1 MKFLRKSLLSQL
13 VSYFFFLSL
22 VTVSIVAVAAYVRAR
37 DALQKS
43 VVDRLDVAT
52 SLKEY
57 QLNEWVKNQRQDV
70 LLIAEMPEVRSQAA
84 MLLKLRNSPN
94 NSESDAQSAIETG
107 TQSAEVAQ
115 LQNQLK
121 TLGYYNGTADGFYG
135 ETTQAAISKLKDAVS
150 LADGN
155 AAIIDNWNGLKAYTT
170 IAKFLSDLAAVK
182 PDMQEIFITTKG
194 GIVVFSTD
202 KSKISKY
209 LPLGDPTTFF
219 TREGAD
225 TVIPNFYTSR
235 RTGKPVIT
243 FATPLLDLTGQRIGV
258 VAVNLNLDRV
268 DALIRERTGLG
279 KSGETY
285 LVGRSGIRNV
295 LISGAKLGAKE
306 FSEGVSSFG
315 IDTAVKGISG
325 TGVYLNYK
333 GIPAIG
339 SYRWLSQQGVALIA
353 EMSQDEAF
361 EPANQ
366 LAREILLIGLSSA
379 GVLLTAVYLIS
390 RRITLPLLNIAGAAI
405 EVASGNLNARAPV
418 FTEDE
423 IGILGAAFNQM
434 TGQLKRSNEELSNYS
449 QTLEHRVASATAQ
462 LQDTLSYLTSIIDT
476 IADGLLVTN
485 ASGRIARFNPA
496 LAQMFGLQTTD
507 INGQFTEDIFG
518 IKVSELI
525 ANTIQP
531 PRTVCTVELSLTDGR
546 FAKASAVAIVKQ
558 GPSDSEEQI
567 YIGSVVLIR
576 DITAEKEVDRMKT
589 DFISTVSHELR
600 TPLTSVLGFAKLIH
614 KKLEENIFPIVQ
626 TEDKKVKRAVKQVGD
641 NLNIILAEGKRLTD
655 LINDLLDLAKMEAG
669 KIDWKMEP
677 MRVQELIDRA
687 TAATSILFEQ
697 KGLQLIQ
704 EIEEGLPDF
713 AGDRDRLLQ
722 VAINL
727 LSNSV
732 KFTDT
737 GSVTCKANRIGSEIK
752 ISITDTG
759 MGIAEADRSKV
770 FEKFKQVGDTLT
782 DKPKGTG
789 LGLPICKQIVEH
801 HGGRIWA
808 ESELG
813 KGSTF
818 SFTLP
823 LAIATASEVDIA
835 AVEVNTFI
843 EQLKEQ
849 VSPTVTAGNSHK
861 KTIMVVDDDA
871 NIRQLLRQQLE
882 TEGYAV
888 KEAKNGREAV
898 TAAKNSPPDLII
910 LDVLMPD
917 MNGFDVAAILKNDPM
932 TASIPIAIN
941 SGMEDK
947 ERGYRIGVDRYFIK
961 STDSDVMLEE
971 IGLLLSQGASK
982 KKVLIVDENVSDA
995 KTLADA
1001 LKARGYSVTEVL
1013 TGEEFRH
1020 KVMSVKPDMVIANAD
1035 VWQKSEIF
1043 QSLRFEKDLENTFFL
1058 MLGETAADPSI
1069 QADGKTDEQN

>member
-22 VTVSIVAVAAYVRAR
+22 VTVSIVAVSAYVRAR
-37 DALQKS
+37 DALQRS

-52 SLKEY
+52 SLKEF

-70 LLIAEMPEVRSQAA
+70 LLIAAMPEVRAQAA
-84 MLLKLRNSPN
+84 VLLKQRSSRN
-94 NSESDAQSAIETG
+94 NSELDAQSAIEPG
-107 TQSAEVAQ
+107 TQAPEIAE
-115 LQNQLK
+115 LQNKLK
-121 TLGYYNGTADGFYG
+121 SLGYYSGKADGFYG
-135 ETTQAAISKLKDAVS
+135 ESTQVAISKLKDAVS
-150 LADGN
+150 S
-155 AAIIDNWNGLKAYTT
+155 AAGSAAMLDNWNGLMAYTT
-170 IAKFLSDLAAVK
+170 IAKFLSNLAAVK

-202 KSKISKY
+202 KTKMGKY

-235 RTGKPVIT
+235 RTGKPIIT
-243 FATPLLDLTGQRIGV
+243 FATPLLDLAGQRIGV

-268 DALIRERTGLG
+268 DALIREKTGLG

-295 LISGAKLGAKE
+295 LISGYKFGAKE

-325 TGVYLNYK
+325 TGLYLDYK
-333 GIPAIG
+333 GVPAIG
-339 SYRWLSQQGVALIA
+339 SYRWLSNQGVALLA

-361 EPANQ
+361 EPANK

-379 GVLLTAVYLIS
+379 GILLTAVYLIS

-405 EVASGNLNARAPV
+405 EVSNGNLNARAPV

-423 IGILGAAFNQM
+423 IGILGEAFNQM

-449 QTLEHRVASATAQ
+449 QTLEQRVAAATTE

-485 ASGRIARFNPA
+485 VSSRIARFNPA
-496 LAQMFGLQTTD
+496 LSQMFGLENID
-507 INGQFTEDIFG
+507 IKGQFTEEIFG
-518 IKVSELI
+518 SEVSDLI
-525 ANTIQP
+525 ANTMQP
-531 PRTVCTVELSLTDGR
+531 PHTVCTRELSLAGGR
-546 FAKASAVAIVKQ
+546 FAKASAVAILKQ
-558 GPSDSEEQI
+558 APSDSEDPI
-567 YIGSVVLIR
+567 YIGSVILIR

-614 KKLEENIFPIVQ
+614 KKLEENVFPIVQ
-626 TEDKKVKRAVKQVGD
+626 TEDKKVKRAVKQVGE

-677 MRVQELIDRA
+677 LTVHELLDRA
-687 TAATSILFEQ
+687 IAATSILFEQ
-697 KGLQLIQ
+697 KELQLIK
-704 EIEEGLPDF
+704 EIEAGLPEF
-713 AGDRDRLLQ
+713 AGDRDRLIQ

-727 LSNSV
+727 ISNSV
-732 KFTDT
+732 KFTDI
-737 GSVTCKANRIGSEIK
+737 GSVTCKANRIGNEIK
-752 ISITDTG
+752 VSIIDTG
-759 MGIAEADRSKV
+759 MGISEADQPKV

-801 HGGRIWA
+801 HGGRIWV

-823 LAIATASEVDIA
+823 LEAAAESEVSIATFDT
-835 AVEVNTFI
+835 NTFI
-843 EQLKEQ
+843 EQLKEHIPQ
-849 VSPTVTAGNSHK
+849 TLTAGSGRK

-888 KEAKNGREAV
+888 KEAKDGREAV
-898 TAAKNSPPDLII
+898 TAAKREPPDLII

-917 MNGFDVAAILKNDPM
+917 MNGFDVAAILKNDPITM
-932 TASIPIAIN
+932 SIPIAIN
-941 SGMEDK
+941 SGVEDE

-961 STDSDVMLEE
+961 SSDSEVMLEE
-971 IGLLLSQGASK
+971 ISLLLSQGTSK

-1001 LKARGYSVTEVL
+1001 LKTRGYSVTEVL
-1013 TGEEFRH
+1013 TGEEFRN

-1058 MLGETAADPSI
+1058 MLGEKAADPSI
-1069 QADGKTDEQN
+1069 QADGQSDE

>member
-1 MKFLRKSLLSQL
+1 MKFIRKSLLSQL

-37 DALQKS
+37 DALQRS

-52 SLKEY
+52 SLKEF
-57 QLNEWVKNQRQDV
+57 QLNEWVNTQRQDV
-70 LLIAEMPEVRSQAA
+70 LLIAAMPEVRTQAA
-84 MLLKLRNSPN
+84 VLLQLRSSRNKSGL
-94 NSESDAQSAIETG
+94 DAQSVLEPG
-107 TQSAEVAQ
+107 TQAPEIAE
-115 LQNQLK
+115 LQNKLK
-121 TLGYYNGTADGFYG
+121 SLGYYSGTVEGFYG
-135 ETTQAAISKLKDAVS
+135 ESTQTAISKLKDTVS
-150 LADGN
+150 LAGGSTVML
-155 AAIIDNWNGLKAYTT
+155 DNWNGLMAYTS
-170 IAKFLSDLAAVK
+170 IAKFLSNLAAVK

-202 KSKISKY
+202 KSKIGKY

-235 RTGKPVIT
+235 RTGKPIIT
-243 FATPLLDLTGQRIGV
+243 FATPLLDLADQRIGV

-285 LVGRSGIRNV
+285 LIGRAGIRNV
-295 LISGAKLGAKE
+295 FISGSKFGAKE
-306 FSEGVSSFG
+306 FSQGVSSFG

-333 GIPAIG
+333 GVPAIG
-339 SYRWLSQQGVALIA
+339 SYRWLSKQGVALLA

-361 EPANQ
+361 EPANR

-379 GVLLTAVYLIS
+379 GILLTAVYLIS

-434 TGQLKRSNEELSNYS
+434 TGQLKRSNEELLNYS
-449 QTLEHRVASATAQ
+449 QTLEQRVTAATAE

-496 LAQMFGLQTTD
+496 LSQMFGLQNID
-507 INGQFTEDIFG
+507 INGQQTEEIFG
-518 IKVSELI
+518 SKVSDLI
-525 ANTIQP
+525 ANTMQP
-531 PRTVCTVELSLTDGR
+531 PHTVCTKELSLEDGR
-546 FAKASAVAIVKQ
+546 FAKASAVAILKQ
-558 GPSDSEEQI
+558 APSDGEEPI

-614 KKLEENIFPIVQ
+614 KKLEENVFPIVQ
-626 TEDKKVKRAVKQVGD
+626 TEDKKVKRAIKQVGE
-641 NLNIILAEGKRLTD
+641 NLNIILSEGKRLTD

-677 MRVQELIDRA
+677 LVVHELIDRA
-687 TAATSILFEQ
+687 IAATSILFEQ
-697 KGLQLIQ
+697 KGLQLIK
-704 EIEEGLPDF
+704 EIEEGLPEF

-727 LSNSV
+727 ISNSV

-752 ISITDTG
+752 ISIIDTG
-759 MGIAEADRSKV
+759 MGIAEVDRPTV

-801 HGGRIWA
+801 HGGRIWV

-823 LAIATASEVDIA
+823 LEVAAESEVNIATL
-835 AVEVNTFI
+835 EVNTFI

-849 VSPTVTAGNSHK
+849 VSQTAPTGNNYK

-888 KEAKNGREAV
+888 KEAKDGREAV
-898 TAAKNSPPDLII
+898 TSAKLEPPDLII

-917 MNGFDVAAILKNDPM
+917 MNGFDVAAILKNDPITM
-932 TASIPIAIN
+932 SIPIAIN

-961 STDSDVMLEE
+961 SSDSEVMLEE
-971 IGLLLSQGASK
+971 IGLLLSQGTSR

-1013 TGEEFRH
+1013 TGEEFSN
-1020 KVMSVKPDMVIANAD
+1020 KIMSVKPDMVIANAD

-1058 MLGETAADPSI
+1058 MLGEKAADTSI
-1069 QADGKTDEQN
+1069 QADGQTDEQN

>member
-84 MLLKLRNSPN
+84 VLLKLRNSRN
-94 NSESDAQSAIETG
+94 NFEGDAQSAIEPG
-107 TQSAEVAQ
+107 TQSPEVAQ

-202 KSKISKY
+202 KSKIGKY

-219 TREGAD
+219 NREGAD
-225 TVIPNFYTSR
+225 TVVPNFYTSR
-235 RTGKPVIT
+235 RTGKPIIT

-295 LISGAKLGAKE
+295 FISGDKLGAKE
-306 FSEGVSSFG
+306 FSQGVSSFG

-325 TGVYLNYK
+325 TGVYVNYK

-353 EMSQDEAF
+353 EMSQYEAF

-379 GVLLTAVYLIS
+379 GILLTAVYLIS

-485 ASGRIARFNPA
+485 ASGSIARFNPA
-496 LAQMFGLQTTD
+496 LSQMFGLQNID

-518 IKVSELI
+518 IEVSELI
-525 ANTIQP
+525 ANTIEP

-558 GPSDSEEQI
+558 SPSNSEEQI

-626 TEDKKVKRAVKQVGD
+626 TEDKKVKRAVKQVGE
-641 NLNIILAEGKRLTD
+641 NLNIILSEGKRLTD

-677 MRVQELIDRA
+677 LRVQELIDRA
-687 TAATSILFEQ
+687 IAATSILFEQ
-697 KGLQLIQ
+697 KELQLIQ

-727 LSNSV
+727 ISNSV

-752 ISITDTG
+752 ISIIDTG

-801 HGGRIWA
+801 HGGRIWV

-813 KGSTF
+813 KGSNF

-823 LAIATASEVDIA
+823 LEVAAESEVNITTL
-835 AVEVNTFI
+835 EVNTFI

-849 VSPTVTAGNSHK
+849 VSQTAPTGKIHK

-871 NIRQLLRQQLE
+871 NIRQLLKQQLE

-888 KEAKNGREAV
+888 KEAKNGTEAV
-898 TAAKNSPPDLII
+898 AAAKTSPPDLII

-961 STDSDVMLEE
+961 SSDSEVMLEE

-995 KTLADA
+995 RTLADA

-1069 QADGKTDEQN
+1069 QADGKNDEQN

>member
-70 LLIAEMPEVRSQAA
+70 LLIAAMPEVRARSAV
-84 MLLKLRNSPN
+84 LLKQRNSRN
-94 NSESDAQSAIETG
+94 NSVSDAQPDLEPG
-107 TQSAEVAQ
+107 TQAPEIAE
-115 LQNQLK
+115 LQNKLK
-121 TLGYYNGTADGFYG
+121 SLGYYSGMADGFYG

-150 LADGN
+150 LAAGN
-155 AAIIDNWNGLKAYTT
+155 TAILDSWNGLNAYTT

-202 KSKISKY
+202 KSKIGKY

-295 LISGAKLGAKE
+295 FISGEKLGVKE

-325 TGVYLNYK
+325 TGVYVNYK
-333 GIPAIG
+333 GVPAIG
-339 SYRWLSQQGVALIA
+339 SYRWLSKQGVALLA
-353 EMSQDEAF
+353 EMSQNEAF
-361 EPANQ
+361 EPANK

-379 GVLLTAVYLIS
+379 GILLTAVYLIS

-423 IGILGAAFNQM
+423 IGILGEAFNQM
-434 TGQLKRSNEELSNYS
+434 TGQLKRSNDELSNYS
-449 QTLEHRVASATAQ
+449 QTLEQRVAAATTE

-485 ASGRIARFNPA
+485 VSGRISRFNPA
-496 LAQMFGLQTTD
+496 LSQMFGLQNMD
-507 INGQFTEDIFG
+507 INGQFTEEIFG
-518 IKVSELI
+518 SEVSELI
-525 ANTIQP
+525 ANTMQP
-531 PRTVCTVELSLTDGR
+531 PRTVCTVELSLTGDR
-546 FAKASAVAIVKQ
+546 FAKASAVAILKQ
-558 GPSDSEEQI
+558 APSEGEEPI

-626 TEDKKVKRAVKQVGD
+626 TEDKKVKRAVKQVGE
-641 NLNIILAEGKRLTD
+641 NLNIILSEGKRLTD

-669 KIDWKMEP
+669 KIDWKIESLT
-677 MRVQELIDRA
+677 VHELLDRA
-687 TAATSILFEQ
+687 IAATSILFEQ
-697 KGLQLIQ
+697 KGLELIK
-704 EIEEGLPDF
+704 EIEAGLPEF
-713 AGDRDRLLQ
+713 AGDRDRLIQ

-727 LSNSV
+727 ISNSV
-732 KFTDT
+732 KFTDI

-752 ISITDTG
+752 ISIIDTG
-759 MGIAEADRSKV
+759 MGIAQADQPKV

-801 HGGRIWA
+801 HGGRIWV

-813 KGSTF
+813 KGCTF

-823 LAIATASEVDIA
+823 LAIATESEVNAA

-849 VSPTVTAGNSHK
+849 VSPTVTAGNSNK

-898 TAAKNSPPDLII
+898 TEVKKEPPDLII

-941 SGMEDK
+941 SGVEDK
-947 ERGYRIGVDRYFIK
+947 QRGYRIGVDRYFIK
-961 STDSDVMLEE
+961 SSDSEVMLEE
-971 IGLLLSQGASK
+971 IGLLLSQGTSK
-982 KKVLIVDENVSDA
+982 KKVLIVDENASDA

-1001 LKARGYSVTEVL
+1001 LKTRGYSVTEVL
-1013 TGEEFRH
+1013 TGEEFRN
-1020 KVMSVKPDMVIANAD
+1020 KVMSVKPDMIIANAD

>member
-1 MKFLRKSLLSQL
+1 
-13 VSYFFFLSL
+13 
-22 VTVSIVAVAAYVRAR
+22 
-37 DALQKS
+37 
-43 VVDRLDVAT
+43 
-52 SLKEY
+52 
-57 QLNEWVKNQRQDV
+57 
-70 LLIAEMPEVRSQAA
+70 
-84 MLLKLRNSPN
+84 
-94 NSESDAQSAIETG
+94 
-107 TQSAEVAQ
+107 
-115 LQNQLK
+115 
-121 TLGYYNGTADGFYG
+121 
-135 ETTQAAISKLKDAVS
+135 
-150 LADGN
+150 
-155 AAIIDNWNGLKAYTT
+155 
-170 IAKFLSDLAAVK
+170 
-182 PDMQEIFITTKG
+182 
-194 GIVVFSTD
+194 
-202 KSKISKY
+202 
-209 LPLGDPTTFF
+209 
-219 TREGAD
+219 
-225 TVIPNFYTSR
+225 
-235 RTGKPVIT
+235 
-243 FATPLLDLTGQRIGV
+243 QRIGV

-295 LISGAKLGAKE
+295 FISGDKLGVKE
-306 FSEGVSSFG
+306 FSQGVSSFG

-325 TGVYLNYK
+325 TGVYSNYK
-333 GIPAIG
+333 GVPAIG
-339 SYRWLSQQGVALIA
+339 SYRWLSKQGVALLA

-361 EPANQ
+361 EPANK

-379 GVLLTAVYLIS
+379 GILLTAVYLIS

-434 TGQLKRSNEELSNYS
+434 TGQLKRSNEELLDYS
-449 QTLEHRVASATAQ
+449 QTLEQRVTAATAE

-485 ASGRIARFNPA
+485 ISGRIARFNPA
-496 LAQMFGLQTTD
+496 LSEMFGLQNID
-507 INGQFTEDIFG
+507 INGQLTEEIFG
-518 IKVSELI
+518 SEVSDLI
-525 ANTIQP
+525 TNTMQP
-531 PRTVCTVELSLTDGR
+531 PRTVCTRELSLAGGK
-546 FAKASAVAIVKQ
+546 FAKASAVAILKQ
-558 GPSDSEEQI
+558 APSDGEEPI
-567 YIGSVVLIR
+567 YIGSVILIR

-614 KKLEENIFPIVQ
+614 KKLEENVFPIVQ
-626 TEDKKVKRAVKQVGD
+626 TEDKKVKRAVKQVGE
-641 NLNIILAEGKRLTD
+641 NLNIIIAEGKRLTD

-677 MRVQELIDRA
+677 LAVHELIDRA
-687 TAATSILFEQ
+687 IAATSILFEQ
-697 KGLQLIQ
+697 KGLQLIK
-704 EIEEGLPDF
+704 EIEEGLPEF
-713 AGDRDRLLQ
+713 VGDRDRLLQ

-727 LSNSV
+727 ISNSV

-752 ISITDTG
+752 ISIIDTG
-759 MGIAEADRSKV
+759 MGIAEADRPTV

-801 HGGRIWA
+801 HGGRIWV

-823 LAIATASEVDIA
+823 LEVAAESEVNIATLEI
-835 AVEVNTFI
+835 NTFI

-849 VSPTVTAGNSHK
+849 VSQTAPTGNHHK

-888 KEAKNGREAV
+888 KEAKDGMEAV
-898 TAAKNSPPDLII
+898 TSAKQEPPDLII

-917 MNGFDVAAILKNDPM
+917 MNGFDVAAILKNDPITM
-932 TASIPIAIN
+932 GIPIAIN

-961 STDSDVMLEE
+961 SSDSEVMLEE
-971 IGLLLSQGASK
+971 IGLLLSQGTSR

-1013 TGEEFRH
+1013 TGEEFSN
-1020 KVMSVKPDMVIANAD
+1020 KIMSVKPDMVIANAD

-1058 MLGETAADPSI
+1058 MLGEKAADTSI
-1069 QADGKTDEQN
+1069 QADGQTDEQN

>member
-13 VSYFFFLSL
+13 VSYFFLLSL

-37 DALQKS
+37 DALQRS

-52 SLKEY
+52 SLKEF
-57 QLNEWVKNQRQDV
+57 QLNEWVNTQRQDV
-70 LLIAEMPEVRSQAA
+70 LLIAAMPEIRTQSAV
-84 MLLKLRNSPN
+84 LLQMRNSRN
-94 NSESDAQSAIETG
+94 NSELNAQPSLEPG
-107 TQSAEVAQ
+107 TQAPEIAE
-115 LQNQLK
+115 LQNKLK
-121 TLGYYNGTADGFYG
+121 SLGYYSGTVDGFYG
-135 ETTQAAISKLKDAVS
+135 ESTQAAISKLKDTVS
-150 LADGN
+150 LAAGS
-155 AAIIDNWNGLKAYTT
+155 AVMLDNWNGLMAYTT
-170 IAKFLSDLAAVK
+170 IAKFLSNLAAVK

-202 KSKISKY
+202 KSKMGKY

-235 RTGKPVIT
+235 RTGKPIVT
-243 FATPLLDLTGQRIGV
+243 FATPLLDLAGQRIGV

-285 LVGRSGIRNV
+285 LVGRAGIRNV
-295 LISGAKLGAKE
+295 FISGSKFGAKE

-333 GIPAIG
+333 GVPAIG
-339 SYRWLSQQGVALIA
+339 SYRWLSKQGVALLA

-361 EPANQ
+361 EPANK

-379 GVLLTAVYLIS
+379 GILLTAVYLIS

-434 TGQLKRSNEELSNYS
+434 TGQLKRSNEELLNYS
-449 QTLEHRVASATAQ
+449 QTLEQRVTAATAE

-485 ASGRIARFNPA
+485 INGRIARFNPA
-496 LAQMFGLQTTD
+496 LSQMFDLQNIS
-507 INGQFTEDIFG
+507 INGQLTEEIFG
-518 IKVSELI
+518 STVSDLI
-525 ANTIQP
+525 ANTMQP
-531 PRTVCTVELSLTDGR
+531 PRTVCTRELSLVGGR
-546 FAKASAVAIVKQ
+546 FAKASAVAILKQ
-558 GPSDSEEQI
+558 APSDGEEPI

-614 KKLEENIFPIVQ
+614 KKLEENVFPIVQ
-626 TEDKKVKRAVKQVGD
+626 TEDKKVKRAVKQVGE

-677 MRVQELIDRA
+677 LAVRELIDRA
-687 TAATSILFEQ
+687 IAATSILFEQ
-697 KGLQLIQ
+697 KGLQLIK
-704 EIEEGLPDF
+704 EIEEGLPEF
-713 AGDRDRLLQ
+713 AGDRDRLIQ

-727 LSNSV
+727 ISNSV

-752 ISITDTG
+752 ISIIDTG
-759 MGIAEADRSKV
+759 MGIAEADQPKV

-801 HGGRIWA
+801 HGGRIWV

-823 LAIATASEVDIA
+823 LEVAAESEVNITTL
-835 AVEVNTFI
+835 EVNTFI

-849 VSPTVTAGNSHK
+849 VSPTLTTGSSHT

-888 KEAKNGREAV
+888 KEAKDGREAV
-898 TAAKNSPPDLII
+898 TSAKLEPPDLII

-932 TASIPIAIN
+932 TMSIPIAIN
-941 SGMEDK
+941 SGVEDK
-947 ERGYRIGVDRYFIK
+947 QRGYRIGVDRYFIK
-961 STDSDVMLEE
+961 SSDSEVMLEE
-971 IGLLLSQGASK
+971 ISLLLSQGASK

-995 KTLADA
+995 RTLADA

-1013 TGEEFRH
+1013 TGEEFRD

-1035 VWQKSEIF
+1035 VWQQSEIF

-1058 MLGETAADPSI
+1058 MLGEKAADTSI
-1069 QADGKTDEQN
+1069 QADGQTDEQN